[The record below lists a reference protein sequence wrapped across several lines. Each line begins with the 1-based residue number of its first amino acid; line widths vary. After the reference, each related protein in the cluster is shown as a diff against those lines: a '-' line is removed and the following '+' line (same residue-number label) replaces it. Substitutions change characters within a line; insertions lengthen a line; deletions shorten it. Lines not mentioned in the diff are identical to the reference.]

1 MSVSG
6 ISNYNNMIFQWQNQQ
21 LKNTSSGS
29 SKSPSGSGSSSSL
42 FGNDASM
49 TSQLSSMVELTK
61 YAMNA
66 MGLSSDSRVTFSQIG
81 KYREQLQNEFTQSV
95 KDGLAQTGVKDPGA
109 LTFTLNKD
117 GSITANSDNASDK
130 KSVQA
135 WLDANPSLGKDL
147 RKNLTE
153 AGIDANSKVEMR
165 IGASGKLSVV
175 NTTNDNMQKVLD
187 GDAELSEDL
196 RKALGDMG
204 VDLSSGIEFTFDAE
218 GNLVVRGENAKA
230 DDINQWLAD
239 NPELADA
246 VKEQLEKRDVDASA
260 VSLKLGAEGTVRIT
274 VNNSD
279 LNDIQSV
286 LDKENELGKKIQS
299 GMDGLGVDPNTDFSL
314 QINPDGSVSII
325 SDSADRDKIQKFFD
339 ENPALVKK
347 FLQIDALSGI
357 DDARKAM
364 QIAPNEM
371 RKRIQIESMAAWWS
385 GSNDASSYFG
395 TYSNGNLSMMSGLN
409 MNV

>member
-6 ISNYNNMIFQWQNQQ
+6 ITNYNNMIFQWQNQQ

-29 SKSPSGSGSSSSL
+29 SKSSSASGVSSL
-42 FGNDASM
+42 FGNNTSM
-49 TSQLSSMVELTK
+49 TSQLSSLVELTK

-66 MGLSSDSRVTFSQIG
+66 MGLSSDSRVTFSQIS

-95 KDGLAQTGVKDPGA
+95 KDGLAQTGVKDPDA

-130 KSVQA
+130 KTVQA

-147 RKNLTE
+147 RKNLTD
-153 AGIDANSKVEMR
+153 AGIDANSKIEMR
-165 IGASGKLSVV
+165 IGASGRLSVV
-175 NTTNDNMQKVLD
+175 NTTSDNMQKVLD

-196 RKALGDMG
+196 RKALDNMG
-204 VDLSSGIEFTFDAE
+204 VDLSSGIDFTFDAE
-218 GNLVVRGENAKA
+218 GNLAVSGEHEKA
-230 DDINQWLAD
+230 EVINQWLAD

-260 VSLKLGAEGTVRIT
+260 VSLKLGAEGTVQIA
-274 VNNSD
+274 VANSD
-279 LNDIQSV
+279 LKDIQSV
-286 LDKENELGKKIQS
+286 LDKENELGKKIQN

-325 SDSADRDKIQKFFD
+325 SDSPDCDKIQKFFD
-339 ENPALVKK
+339 DNPALVKK

-364 QIAPNEM
+364 QIAPHEM
-371 RKRIQIESMAAWWS
+371 RKRIQIESMAAWWA

-395 TYSNGNLSMMSGLN
+395 AYSNGNLSMLSGLN
-409 MNV
+409 LNV

>member
-6 ISNYNNMIFQWQNQQ
+6 ISNYNNMIFQWQNQH
-21 LKNTSSGS
+21 LKNTSAGS
-29 SKSPSGSGSSSSL
+29 SKSSSASGLSSL
-42 FGNDASM
+42 FGKNASM

-61 YAMNA
+61 YAMDA
-66 MGLSSDSRVTFSQIG
+66 MGLASDSRVTFSQIS
-81 KYREQLQNEFTQSV
+81 KYREQLKNEFTQGV
-95 KDGLAQTGVKDPGA
+95 KDGLARTGLKDPGA

-117 GSITANSDNASDK
+117 GSITANSGNASDK
-130 KSVQA
+130 KTVQA

-147 RKNLTE
+147 RKNLAD
-153 AGIDANSKVEMR
+153 AGIDANARIEMR

-175 NTTNDNMQKVLD
+175 NATNDTMQKILD
-187 GDAELSEDL
+187 GDAELSEDV
-196 RKALGDMG
+196 RKALDNMG
-204 VDLSSGIEFTFDAE
+204 VDLSAGIAFAFDAE
-218 GNLVVRGENAKA
+218 GNLVVSGEHEKTEA
-230 DDINQWLAD
+230 INQWLSE

-286 LDKENELGKKIQS
+286 LDKENELGKKIQTGTDS
-299 GMDGLGVDPNTDFSL
+299 LGIDPNTDFSL
-314 QINPDGSVSII
+314 QINPDGGVSVI
-325 SDSADRDKIQKFFD
+325 SDSADRDKIQRFFD

-371 RKRIQIESMAAWWS
+371 RKRIQIESMAAWWV
-385 GSNDASSYFG
+385 GSNDAGSYFG
-395 TYSNGNLSMMSGLN
+395 MYSNGNLSMLSGLN
-409 MNV
+409 LNV

>member
-1 MSVSG
+1 MSISG
-6 ISNYNNMIFQWQNQQ
+6 INNYNNMIFQWQNQQ
-21 LKNTSSGS
+21 LKNTASGS
-29 SKSPSGSGSSSSL
+29 SKSSSANGLSSL
-42 FGNDASM
+42 FGNNASM
-49 TSQLSSMVELTK
+49 TSQLSSLVELTK

-66 MGLSSDSRVTFSQIG
+66 MGLSSDSRVTFSQIS

-95 KDGLAQTGVKDPGA
+95 KDGLAQTGIKDPAA
-109 LTFTLNKD
+109 LTFNLNKD
-117 GSITANSDNASDK
+117 GSITANSDNAADK

-153 AGIDANSKVEMR
+153 AGIDANGKIEMR

-196 RKALGDMG
+196 RSALENMG
-204 VDLSSGIEFTFDAE
+204 VDLSSGMEFTFDAN
-218 GNLVVRGENAKA
+218 GNLVVSGEHEKTEV
-230 DDINQWLAD
+230 INQWLAD

-260 VSLKLGAEGTVRIT
+260 VRLKLEAQGTVRIT

-286 LDKENELGKKIQS
+286 LDKENELGKKIQN
-299 GMDGLGVDPNTDFSL
+299 GMDGLGIDPNTDFSL

-325 SDSADRDKIQKFFD
+325 SDSPDRDKIQKFFD
-339 ENPALVKK
+339 DNPALVKK

-364 QIAPNEM
+364 QIAPHEM
-371 RKRIQIESMAAWWS
+371 RKRIQIESMAAWWA

-395 TYSNGNLSMMSGLN
+395 TYSNGNLSMLSGLN
-409 MNV
+409 LNV

>member
-21 LKNTSSGS
+21 LKNTSAGS
-29 SKSPSGSGSSSSL
+29 SKSSSASGLSSL
-42 FGNDASM
+42 FGKNASM
-49 TSQLSSMVELTK
+49 SSQVSSMVELTR
-61 YAMNA
+61 YAMDA
-66 MGLSSDSRVTFSQIG
+66 MGLASDSRVTFSQIS
-81 KYREQLQNEFTQSV
+81 KYREQLKNEFTQGV
-95 KDGLAQTGVKDPGA
+95 KDGLARTGVKDPGA

-130 KSVQA
+130 KTVQA

-147 RKNLTE
+147 RKNLAD
-153 AGIDANSKVEMR
+153 AGIDANARIEMR

-175 NTTNDNMQKVLD
+175 NATSDTMQKVLD
-187 GDAELSEDL
+187 GDAELSEDV
-196 RKALGDMG
+196 RKALDNMG
-204 VDLSSGIEFTFDAE
+204 VDLSAGIAFAFDAE
-218 GNLVVRGENAKA
+218 GNLVVSGEHEKTEA
-230 DDINQWLAD
+230 INQWLSE

-286 LDKENELGKKIQS
+286 LDKENELGKKIQT
-299 GMDGLGVDPNTDFSL
+299 GMDSLGIDPNTDFSL
-314 QINPDGSVSII
+314 QINPDGGVSII
-325 SDSADRDKIQKFFD
+325 SDSADRDKIQQFFD

-371 RKRIQIESMAAWWS
+371 RKRIQIESMAAWWA

-395 TYSNGNLSMMSGLN
+395 MYSNGNLSMLSGLN
-409 MNV
+409 LNV

>member
-21 LKNTSSGS
+21 LKNTSAGSAKSSSASGL
-29 SKSPSGSGSSSSL
+29 SSL
-42 FGNDASM
+42 FGKNASM
-49 TSQLSSMVELTK
+49 SSQLSSMVELTR
-61 YAMNA
+61 YAMDA
-66 MGLSSDSRVTFSQIG
+66 MGLSSDSRVTFSQIS
-81 KYREQLQNEFTQSV
+81 KYREQLKNEFTQGV
-95 KDGLAQTGVKDPGA
+95 KDGLARTGVKDPGA

-130 KSVQA
+130 KTVQA

-147 RKNLTE
+147 RKNLAD
-153 AGIDANSKVEMR
+153 AGIDANARIEMR

-175 NTTNDNMQKVLD
+175 NATNDTMQKVLD
-187 GDAELSEDL
+187 GDAELSEDV
-196 RKALGDMG
+196 RKALNTMG
-204 VDLSSGIEFTFDAE
+204 VDLSAGIAFAFDAG
-218 GNLVVRGENAKA
+218 GNLVVSGEHEKA
-230 DDINQWLAD
+230 EAINQWLSE
-239 NPELADA
+239 NPDLADA

-279 LNDIQSV
+279 LKDIQNV
-286 LDKENELGKKIQS
+286 LDKENDLGKKIQT
-299 GMDGLGVDPNTDFSL
+299 GMDSLGIDPNTDFSL

-325 SDSADRDKIQKFFD
+325 SDSADRDKIQQFFD

-347 FLQIDALSGI
+347 FLQIDVLSGI
-357 DDARKAM
+357 EDARKAM

-371 RKRIQIESMAAWWS
+371 RKRIQIESMAAWWA

-395 TYSNGNLSMMSGLN
+395 MYSNGNLSMLSGLN
-409 MNV
+409 LNV

>member
-21 LKNTSSGS
+21 LKNTSAGS
-29 SKSPSGSGSSSSL
+29 SKSSSASGLSSL
-42 FGNDASM
+42 FGKNASM
-49 TSQLSSMVELTK
+49 SSQVSSMVELTR
-61 YAMNA
+61 YAMDA
-66 MGLSSDSRVTFSQIG
+66 MGLSSDSRVTFSQIS
-81 KYREQLQNEFTQSV
+81 KYREQLKNEFTQGV
-95 KDGLAQTGVKDPGA
+95 KDGLARTGLKDPGA

-130 KSVQA
+130 KNAQA
-135 WLDANPSLGKDL
+135 WLDATPSLGKDL
-147 RKNLTE
+147 RKNLAD
-153 AGIDANSKVEMR
+153 AGIDANARIEMR

-175 NTTNDNMQKVLD
+175 NATSDTMQKVLD
-187 GDAELSEDL
+187 GDAELSEDV
-196 RKALGDMG
+196 RKALDNMG
-204 VDLSSGIEFTFDAE
+204 VDLSAGIAFAFDAE
-218 GNLVVRGENAKA
+218 GNLVVSGEHEKTEA
-230 DDINQWLAD
+230 INQWLSE

-286 LDKENELGKKIQS
+286 LDKENELGKKIQT
-299 GMDGLGVDPNTDFSL
+299 GMDSLGIDPNTDFSL
-314 QINPDGSVSII
+314 QINPDGGVSII
-325 SDSADRDKIQKFFD
+325 SDSADRDKIQQFFD

-371 RKRIQIESMAAWWS
+371 RKRIQIESMAAWWA

-395 TYSNGNLSMMSGLN
+395 MYSNGNLSMLSGLN
-409 MNV
+409 LNV

>member
-21 LKNTSSGS
+21 LKNTSAGS
-29 SKSPSGSGSSSSL
+29 SKSSSASGLSSL
-42 FGNDASM
+42 FGKNASM
-49 TSQLSSMVELTK
+49 TSQLSSMVELTR
-61 YAMNA
+61 YAMDA
-66 MGLSSDSRVTFSQIG
+66 MGLSSDSRVTFSQIS
-81 KYREQLQNEFTQSV
+81 KYREQLKNEFTQGV
-95 KDGLAQTGVKDPGA
+95 KGGLARTGVKAPGA

-130 KSVQA
+130 KTMQA

-147 RKNLTE
+147 RKNLAD
-153 AGIDANSKVEMR
+153 AGIDANARIEKR

-175 NTTNDNMQKVLD
+175 NATNDTMQKVLD
-187 GDAELSEDL
+187 GDAELSEDV
-196 RKALGDMG
+196 RTALDNMG
-204 VDLSSGIEFTFDAE
+204 VDLSAGIAFAFNAE
-218 GNLVVRGENAKA
+218 GNLVVSGGHEKA
-230 DDINQWLAD
+230 EAINQWLSE

-274 VNNSD
+274 VNSSD

-286 LDKENELGKKIQS
+286 LDKENELGKKIQT
-299 GMDGLGVDPNTDFSL
+299 GMDSLGIDPNTDFSL

-325 SDSADRDKIQKFFD
+325 SDSADRDKIQQFFD

-371 RKRIQIESMAAWWS
+371 RKRIQIESMAAWWA
-385 GSNDASSYFG
+385 GSNDAGSYFG
-395 TYSNGNLSMMSGLN
+395 MYSNGNLSMLSGLN
-409 MNV
+409 LNV

>member
-1 MSVSG
+1 MSVSSIG
-6 ISNYNNMIFQWQNQQ
+6 NYNNMIFQWQNQQ

-29 SKSPSGSGSSSSL
+29 SKSSSASGLSSL
-42 FGNDASM
+42 FGNNASM
-49 TSQLSSMVELTK
+49 TSQLSSLVELTK

-66 MGLSSDSRVTFSQIG
+66 MGLSSDSRVTFSQIS

-95 KDGLAQTGVKDPGA
+95 KDGLARTGVKDPAA

-130 KSVQA
+130 KTVQA

-147 RKNLTE
+147 RKNLTD
-153 AGIDANSKVEMR
+153 AGIDANSKIEMR

-196 RKALGDMG
+196 RKALGNMG

-218 GNLVVRGENAKA
+218 GNLVVSGEHEKA
-230 DDINQWLAD
+230 ETINQWLSE

-246 VKEQLEKRDVDASA
+246 VKEQMEKRDVAASA
-260 VSLKLGAEGTVRIT
+260 VSLKLGAEGTVQIR

-286 LDKENELGKKIQS
+286 LDKENELGKKIKN
-299 GMDGLGVDPNTDFSL
+299 GMEGLGVDPNTDFSL

-371 RKRIQIESMAAWWS
+371 RKRIQIESMAAWWA
-385 GSNDASSYFG
+385 GSNNASSYFG
-395 TYSNGNLSMMSGLN
+395 TYSNGNLSMLSGLN
-409 MNV
+409 LNV

>member
-1 MSVSG
+1 MSVSSIG
-6 ISNYNNMIFQWQNQQ
+6 NYNNMIFQWQNQQ

-29 SKSPSGSGSSSSL
+29 SKSSSASGLSSL
-42 FGNDASM
+42 FGNNASM
-49 TSQLSSMVELTK
+49 TSQLSSLVELTK

-66 MGLSSDSRVTFSQIG
+66 MGLSSDSRVTFSQIS

-95 KDGLAQTGVKDPGA
+95 KDGLARTGVKDPAA

-117 GSITANSDNASDK
+117 GSIKANSDNASDK
-130 KSVQA
+130 KTVQA

-147 RKNLTE
+147 RKNLTD
-153 AGIDANSKVEMR
+153 AGIDANSKIEMR

-187 GDAELSEDL
+187 GDAELSKDL
-196 RKALGDMG
+196 RKALGNMG

-218 GNLVVRGENAKA
+218 GNLVVSGEHEKA
-230 DDINQWLAD
+230 ETINQWLSE

-246 VKEQLEKRDVDASA
+246 VKEQMEKRDVAASA
-260 VSLKLGAEGTVRIT
+260 VSLKLGAEGTVQIR

-286 LDKENELGKKIQS
+286 LDKENELGKKIKN
-299 GMDGLGVDPNTDFSL
+299 GMEGLGVDPNTDFSL
-314 QINPDGSVSII
+314 QINPNGSVSII

-371 RKRIQIESMAAWWS
+371 RKRIQIESMAAWWA
-385 GSNDASSYFG
+385 GSNNASSYFG
-395 TYSNGNLSMMSGLN
+395 TYSNGNLSMLSGLN
-409 MNV
+409 LNV